1 MSTTIVIID
10 AEADFYHARLSAAFP
25 KVEFRKAGGREFV
38 TPELM
43 QDAEAIVAL
52 GTHRV
57 FDEQLLQWVPG
68 LRWIQ
73 ALTTGTDAVTSLK
86 SLKPEVVLTTNTGIH
101 GPQMSEM
108 TLMHMLNLT
117 RKAATMWDNQK
128 QGRWVRLPQIRL
140 CGKTAVI
147 VGVGSITEALA
158 PRLKALGM
166 TVHGVSATRRDVP
179 GIDRMHPREALEEAA
194 ALADFLIIMVPLT
207 PENTRL
213 ISAKVIAAMKP
224 DSYLI
229 NMARGAVVDEEAMI
243 AALRAGKLAG
253 AGLDTATKMPLPE
266 DHPLWHVPNVLISPQ
281 LGGGSEVN
289 HLLTLPII
297 EKNMECFIEGRFG
310 DMMNRVAR

>member
-1 MSTTIVIID
+1 MPTTIVIID

-25 KVEFRKAGGREFV
+25 SVELRKAGGREFV

-43 QDAEAIVAL
+43 QHAEAIVAL

-86 SLKPEVVLTTNTGIH
+86 SLNPDVVLTTNTGIH

-117 RKAATMWDNQK
+117 RKASTMWDNQR
-128 QGRWVRLPQIRL
+128 QGKWVRLPQIRL
-140 CGKTAVI
+140 CDKTAVI

-166 TVHGVSATRRDVP
+166 KVHGVSATRREVP
-179 GIDRMHPREALEEAA
+179 GIDRMHSREALEEAA
-194 ALADFLIIMVPLT
+194 ALADFLVIMVPLT
-207 PENTRL
+207 PENTKL

-297 EKNMECFIEGRFG
+297 EKNMGCFLEGRFG